1 MWKSYAI
8 LTCIIVTS
16 MSLVSL
22 GPMLI
27 FFTDGTWITPLGTQF
42 PYADQSDVAFYLD
55 LIIQMA
61 IALIGI
67 LTTVSIEM
75 SQVIVNNAVEMAGDV
90 ITFNIEMLSEQ
101 TSSVGMMN
109 LESNANF
116 RNIII
121 QIQDFDRYSY
131 IFIINLYEYNSSFF

>member
-22 GPMLI
+22 GPMI
-27 FFTDGTWITPLGTQF
+27 TFFTDGTWITPLGTQF
-42 PYADQSDVAFYLD
+42 PFADQSDVAFYMD

-101 TSSVGMMN
+101 TTSVGMMN
-109 LESNANF
+109 LMSSANF
-116 RNIII
+116 RNIVI
-121 QIQDFDRYSY
+121 QIQDFDRY
-131 IFIINLYEYNSSFF
+131 

>member
-1 MWKSYAI
+1 
-8 LTCIIVTS
+8 

-22 GPMLI
+22 GPMLV

-90 ITFNIEMLSEQ
+90 ITFNVDMLSEQ
-101 TSSVGMMN
+101 TISVGMMN

-121 QIQDFDRYSY
+121 QIQDFDRY
-131 IFIINLYEYNSSFF
+131 

>member
-22 GPMLI
+22 GPMII

-90 ITFNIEMLSEQ
+90 ITFNIDMLSEQ
-101 TSSVGMMN
+101 TTSVGMMN

-121 QIQDFDRYSY
+121 QIQDFDRY
-131 IFIINLYEYNSSFF
+131 